1 MIDQAATQQDL
12 GASARQDEL
21 NDCLRSAIT
30 VAELLVDGSHES
42 DPIAPYTVQNA
53 GDMIADT
60 LRRARDLIEEGRGDV
75 VASLVKEL
83 G

>member
-1 MIDQAATQQDL
+1 MINLDVTQL
-12 GASARQDEL
+12 DEF
-21 NDCLRSAIT
+21 NQCLTNAIT

-42 DPIAPYTVQNA
+42 DPIAPLTVQNA

-60 LRRARDLIEEGRGDV
+60 LRRARDLIDEGREDV
-75 VASLVKEL
+75 VASLVDKL

>member
-1 MIDQAATQQDL
+1 MINLDVCQQD
-12 GASARQDEL
+12 EF
-21 NDCLRSAIT
+21 NHCLTNAIT

-53 GDMIADT
+53 GDMIADSMK
-60 LRRARDLIEEGRGDV
+60 RARDIIDEGRGDV
-75 VASLVKEL
+75 VASLIGKS